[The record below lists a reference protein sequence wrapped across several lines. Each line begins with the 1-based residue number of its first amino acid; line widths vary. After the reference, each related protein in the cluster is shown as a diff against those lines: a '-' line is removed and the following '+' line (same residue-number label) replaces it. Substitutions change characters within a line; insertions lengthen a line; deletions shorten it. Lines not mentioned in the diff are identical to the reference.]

1 MTSKQIKHANV
12 PRAIKGCLQIIY
24 EGCGYTREDA
34 VNECITAEQGTAET
48 HAWKEALL
56 LIYDHAKIQT
66 SVRKGGKLF
75 VEASAGDVVG
85 PHMAYEAIIDASN
98 GTKSTNYLP
107 DVLKFMIE
115 EVGSRLA
122 TFEEEEEFP
131 KVIFKTEMKS
141 VMAVQMGDKQYSDVR
156 CEVAETNAYADD
168 EMVAWLR
175 RAYGLDEDCD
185 LSEKGVA
192 YYLIIFELCFINLA
206 ALALLYSNL
215 PPRSAL
221 LLLVPTNR

>member
-56 LIYDHAKIQT
+56 LIYDHATIQT

-85 PHMAYEAIIDASN
+85 PHMAC
-98 GTKSTNYLP
+98 
-107 DVLKFMIE
+107 
-115 EVGSRLA
+115 RLMDWH
-122 TFEEEEEFP
+122 E
-131 KVIFKTEMKS
+131 
-141 VMAVQMGDKQYSDVR
+141 
-156 CEVAETNAYADD
+156 
-168 EMVAWLR
+168 
-175 RAYGLDEDCD
+175 
-185 LSEKGVA
+185 
-192 YYLIIFELCFINLA
+192 
-206 ALALLYSNL
+206 
-215 PPRSAL
+215 
-221 LLLVPTNR
+221 